1 MSQENLEVARGAY
14 QAFNAGDLE
23 AVSASFDPDI
33 HWQASD
39 VFFDEPRTYR
49 GRRAWRDE
57 FLADLLEIFTS
68 YQANP
73 ERLIDTGDAVVAIVY
88 LTGRGRQSGAD
99 VTARVAHVMTFAG
112 GRVASFTE
120 LKDVDE
126 ALAAAGVG
134 D

>member
-14 QAFNAGDLE
+14 EAFNAGDLE

-33 HWQASD
+33 RWQASD

-73 ERLIDTGDAVVAIVY
+73 ERLIDTGDAVVAIVH
-88 LTGRGRQSGAD
+88 LTGRGRKSGAD

-126 ALAAAGVG
+126 ALAAAGVR